1 MQLRNLHGHAV
12 EIGGSPDDPVAV
24 TPRNIGSACMDR
36 SAGRAETIDNIPVSI
51 TSAKKSM
58 DTYLQSKR
66 PKTLAIALLATGI
79 ALSDSTRAAEPPPA
93 PSPTDLVNQWAQLV
107 VYAVTPYCQVLSN
120 GLRVCQP
127 IGLVGPAPDSPAAA
141 YQPLVRV
148 PLAPPSVQPPGMP
161 PYAYPLPGVNPF
173 LPAPAMPNTPWQPAP
188 GTAPQWAAAPA
199 AAAPASAELPSI
211 VQPAVPAATPAT
223 ATPAPASVTP
233 APAPPEPIQTAP
245 AAETLAASPDTTAAA
260 DTVTAA
266 PAAPALNEA
275 APPAPVEAAP
285 ALATAAVAIAHF
297 DFDRAELTEAARAAL
312 DAWLA
317 RNAKGTRVVVTGH
330 ADRLG
335 PAPYNLDLSRRRA
348 EAVRD
353 YLVRKGMD
361 PRLITLVA
369 MGETQPVIHCSGRLS
384 PATIACLAPNRRVVI
399 EP

>member
-1 MQLRNLHGHAV
+1 MV
-12 EIGGSPDDPVAV
+12 I
-24 TPRNIGSACMDR
+24 
-36 SAGRAETIDNIPVSI
+36 
-51 TSAKKSM
+51 
-58 DTYLQSKR
+58 Y
-66 PKTLAIALLATGI
+66 AI
-79 ALSDSTRAAEPPPA
+79 
-93 PSPTDLVNQWAQLV
+93 
-107 VYAVTPYCQVLSN
+107 TPYCQILSN

-127 IGLVGPAPDSPAAA
+127 IGLVGPLPDSPAAA

-199 AAAPASAELPSI
+199 AGVPASAELPSI
-211 VQPAVPAATPAT
+211 VQPAVPAATHAT
-223 ATPAPASVTP
+223 ATPATASVTP
-233 APAPPEPIQTAP
+233 APAPPEPIKTAP
-245 AAETLAASPDTTAAA
+245 AAEQVAAPHTAAAA

-266 PAAPALNEA
+266 PAAPAPNEA
-275 APPAPVEAAP
+275 ARPAPAEAAP

-297 DFDRAELTEAARAAL
+297 DFDRAELTEAGRAAL

-348 EAVRD
+348 EAARD
-353 YLVRKGMD
+353 YLVKKGMD

-369 MGETQPVIHCSGRLS
+369 KGETLPVTYCKGRLS
-384 PATIACLAPNRRVVI
+384 PATIACLSPNRRVVI